1 MNKMEK
7 KPNRL
12 INEKSPY
19 LLQHA
24 YNPVDWYS
32 WNEEAFNRARKENKP
47 VFLSI
52 GYSTCHWCH
61 VMAHESF
68 ENEEVAKLMNK
79 TFINIKVDR
88 EERPDLDHIYMAVCQ
103 MMTGS
108 GGWPLSVIMTPDKV
122 PFFVGTYI
130 PRTSR
135 FGRVGMIEIIP
146 RIEEVWNNRYD
157 EVLES
162 AKKIRNALKS
172 IDDIKTGPEM
182 DEDLLDKTFNELIDR
197 FDDEYGGFGN
207 APKFPTP
214 HNFTFLLRYWKRTG
228 KEKALQMVEKGLTE
242 MRKGGIYDHIGY
254 GFHRYSTDREWLV
267 PHFEKMLYDQ
277 ALLAISYLEIYQA
290 TGNSNYKDTAEEI
303 FTYVLRDMTSK
314 EGGFYSAEDADSEG
328 VEGKFY
334 VWKEEELRE
343 ILKGDEADL
352 VINIFNVKSNGN
364 YKDEAIG
371 EISGTNILHLK
382 ESLSELAERF
392 KMSVTELENRI
403 SSARET
409 LFRHREKRVHPH
421 KDDKILTDWN
431 GLMITALAMGARI
444 LGKKEYADES
454 IKAVDFIM
462 NSMRDSKGRLLHR
475 YREGTSGI
483 QGNLDDYAFF
493 IQGLI
498 EVYEATFNVK
508 YLKIALD
515 LNQDMI
521 AHFIDGTRGG
531 FFFTPDDGETLLVRK
546 REIYDGAVPSG
557 NSVAMMNMLR
567 LARITG
573 ESELEE
579 KAEETGR
586 AFSSTVQQMPSAYTQ
601 LMTAL
606 DFAIGPSHE
615 VVIAGDPES
624 EDTRQMIKALGNIY
638 LPGSVTVLRPTSD
651 NPPQID
657 GLAEYIRHH
666 VSIDNRATAYVCVN
680 NACEAP
686 ITSVEKMIELLK
698 G

>member
-1 MNKMEK
+1 MER

-24 YNPVDWYS
+24 HNPVDWYP
-32 WNEEAFNRARKENKP
+32 WNEEAFNRAHEENKP

-68 ENEEVAKLMNK
+68 ENEEVAKIMNN
-79 TFINIKVDR
+79 TFINLKVDR

-103 MMTGS
+103 IMTGS
-108 GGWPLSVIMTPDKV
+108 GGWPLSIIMTPDKV
-122 PFFVGTYI
+122 PFFAGTYI

-135 FGRVGMIEIIP
+135 FGRVGMIELAP
-146 RIEEVWNNRYD
+146 RIKDIWDNRHD
-157 EVLES
+157 EVIES
-162 AKKIRNALKS
+162 AEKIQNALQS
-172 IDDIKTGPEM
+172 VDDIKTGPEM
-182 DEDLLDKTFNELIDR
+182 DGNLLDKAFHELTGR
-197 FDDEYGGFGN
+197 FDEGYGGFGN

-254 GFHRYSTDREWLV
+254 GFHRYSTDRKWLV

-277 ALLAISYLEIYQA
+277 ALLTIAYLETYQA
-290 TGNSNYKDTAEEI
+290 TGNSNYMDTAEEI

-343 ILKGDEADL
+343 ILKGDDADL
-352 VINIFNVKSNGN
+352 IINIFNVNSNGN
-364 YKDEAIG
+364 YKDEATG
-371 EISGTNILHLK
+371 ETSGTNILLLK
-382 ESLSELAERF
+382 ESLSKIAERL
-392 KMSVTELENRI
+392 KIPITELESRI
-403 SSARET
+403 SSTRET
-409 LFRHREKRVHPH
+409 LFRHREKRIHPH

-431 GLMITALAMGARI
+431 GLMITALAMGTRI
-444 LGKKEYADES
+444 LGKKEYADAA

-483 QGNLDDYAFF
+483 QGNLDDYAFL

-498 EVYEATFNVK
+498 EVYEATFDVK

-521 AHFIDGTRGG
+521 SHFIDRTRGG

-557 NSVAMMNMLR
+557 NSVAVMNMLK

-573 ESELEE
+573 RSELEE
-579 KAEETGR
+579 RSQETGR
-586 AFSSTVQQMPSAYTQ
+586 AFSSTVQQMPSAHTQ

-606 DFAIGPSHE
+606 DFALGPSHE
-615 VVIAGDPES
+615 VVIAGDPEG
-624 EDTRQMIKALGNIY
+624 EDTRQMIKALENIY
-638 LPGSVTVLRPTSD
+638 LPCTVIILRPTND
-651 NPPQID
+651 NSPQID
-657 GLAEYIRHH
+657 DLAEYIRHH

-680 NACEAP
+680 NACKSP
-686 ITSVEKMIELLK
+686 TTNVEKMIELLK